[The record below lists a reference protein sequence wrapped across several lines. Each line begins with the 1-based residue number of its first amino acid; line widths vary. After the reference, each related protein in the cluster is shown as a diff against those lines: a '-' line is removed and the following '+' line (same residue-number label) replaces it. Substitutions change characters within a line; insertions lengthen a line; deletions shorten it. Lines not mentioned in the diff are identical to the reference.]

1 MALSERTT
9 TNIGVS
15 EKEIKKINR
24 PFKRLHAVDKYIFCV
39 SVYIY
44 SIRNFL
50 EGIFMIDSTVDYTKI
65 MDALN
70 SSMDLMTG
78 EGVADENVIQQL
90 SNAQQMVQQ
99 AMSYS
104 LSRDRG

>member
-1 MALSERTT
+1 M
-9 TNIGVS
+9 
-15 EKEIKKINR
+15 
-24 PFKRLHAVDKYIFCV
+24 PFKRLPSFDKYIFFV

-50 EGIFMIDSTVDYTKI
+50 EGIFMKDNTVDYTKI

-70 SSMDLMTG
+70 SSMDLIEG
-78 EGVADENVIQQL
+78 EGIADENVIEQL

>member
-1 MALSERTT
+1 M
-9 TNIGVS
+9 
-15 EKEIKKINR
+15 K
-24 PFKRLHAVDKYIFCV
+24 DY
-39 SVYIY
+39 
-44 SIRNFL
+44 
-50 EGIFMIDSTVDYTKI
+50 TVDYTKI

-70 SSMDLMTG
+70 SSMDLIEG